1 MTDKL
6 LTPVEVAERLR
17 LGVRG
22 VYDLVRAGQLP
33 ALKFGHRT
41 LRVKQSD
48 LDAYIAGSVLECHS
62 QK

>member
-6 LTPVEVAERLR
+6 LTPQEVADRLR

-22 VYDLVRAGQLP
+22 VYDIVRAGQLP

-48 LDAYIAGSVLECHS
+48 LEAYIAGSALQCNS